1 MADAERQNGDKK
13 LIVQARE
20 RFRVAKEA
28 SVDQRR
34 DFKESMRMTFGEQWD
49 TATKTARVK
58 AGRPA
63 LSFPVLHTYVQRITN
78 QARKERPQPKV
89 NAVGEGASQ
98 QVADV
103 YEGLFRHVHTAS
115 NADVAYDGA
124 VETAA
129 AGGWGFYE
137 FTTEYVDDE
146 SFDQEPRIRRVLDP
160 LSVFFDPH
168 AMEPDYS
175 DAKYYFKR
183 RRMTKEDFKLE
194 FDEEPESD
202 WDDEDARQDWTDGED
217 VFVAEYCYVEGKVRD
232 LWLMADGTKAFKEV
246 IESEGRHVG
255 QKPTQSRKIVE
266 KVIRKCI
273 LDGSRV
279 LERTTWL
286 GKWLPM
292 VPVLGKEVVVEEKR
306 RLFSA
311 VHFSL
316 DSQKLINATGSGIAE
331 QLQLAS
337 RAPWVGAKGSMKD
350 KRWDDNSQN
359 FSKLEYEPF
368 NEDGMPLPPPQRNA
382 YEAPIQALTQAKMV
396 YTDDIRK
403 SIGYVD
409 GLVNPSQ
416 SDLSGIAVKRRDAQ
430 SDLAN
435 FHFEDNLVRSQW
447 HGGRILLDL
456 LQKYIDT
463 PRAMRILA
471 PDGTV
476 SMQAITMAMDGGIV
490 PMVQGYE
497 DKPHVRMDVGKYDVT
512 ISTGPGYASRL
523 ESEID
528 VLLKSFAAD
537 PQLWGIAG
545 DLLFKA
551 MGYPD
556 LEARLRMALPPQ
568 IQEALANKE
577 ANISPEAQ
585 AKIMQMAQQN
595 QALQQQMQQLVAALQ
610 KLMMEREA
618 KIIDNQAKVLVTQ
631 MNNES
636 REKIAAA
643 SNATDVAVQ
652 DRKHGQESAAM
663 VYESDQQM
671 RLEINRL
678 LHDATQTLAG
688 HGLER
693 EKMATSAQLALMK
706 PAPTKRTN

>member
-1 MADAERQNGDKK
+1 MADAERQTGDKK
-13 LIVQARE
+13 LIQQARE

-28 SVDQRR
+28 SADQRR

-183 RRMTKEDFKLE
+183 RRMTKEDFNAT
-194 FDEEPESD
+194 FGVEPESD

-217 VFVAEYCYVEGKVRD
+217 VFVAEYCYVEETPRTLQQFGPQ
-232 LWLMADGTKAFKEV
+232 GEV
-246 IESEGRHVG
+246 IATR
-255 QKPTQSRKIVE
+255 
-266 KVIRKCI
+266 KVIDRSISKCI

-279 LERTTWL
+279 LEETKWL

-497 DKPHVRMDVGKYDVT
+497 GKPHVRMDVGKYDVT
-512 ISTGPGYASRL
+512 INTGPGYASRL

-618 KIIDNQAKVLVTQ
+618 KIIQGQTTILKTQ
-631 MNNES
+631 MDNES

-643 SNATDVAVQ
+643 ANVTDVAVQ
-652 DRKHGQESAAM
+652 DRKHGHENAKMIAENDMEMDRQIR
-663 VYESDQQM
+663 Q
-671 RLEINRL
+671 L

-706 PAPTKRTN
+706 PSPTKRTN

>member
-1 MADAERQNGDKK
+1 MAYAERQAGDKK
-13 LIVQARE
+13 LIQQARE
-20 RFRVAKEA
+20 RFRIAKEA
-28 SVDQRR
+28 SADQRK

-49 TATKTARVK
+49 NATKTARVK

-124 VETAA
+124 VESAA
-129 AGGWGFYE
+129 AGGWGYYE

-160 LSVFFDPH
+160 LSVYFDPH
-168 AMEPDYS
+168 ALEPDYS
-175 DAKYYFKR
+175 DGKYYFKL
-183 RRMTKEDFKLE
+183 RRMSKDTFKAE
-194 FDEEPESD
+194 FGVEPESD

-217 VFVAEYCYVEGKVRD
+217 VFVAEYCYVEESPRTLEQIGP
-232 LWLMADGTKAFKEV
+232 LGEV
-246 IESEGRHVG
+246 IATR
-255 QKPTQSRKIVE
+255 T
-266 KVIRKCI
+266 VIDRTIKKCI
-273 LDGSRV
+273 IDGSRV

-350 KRWDDNSQN
+350 KRWDDNTQN

-368 NEDGMPLPPPQRNA
+368 DENGMPLPPPQRNA

-409 GLVNPSQ
+409 GVVNPSQ

-476 SMQAITMAMDGGIV
+476 SMQAVTMAMDGGVV
-490 PMVQGYE
+490 PVVQGFE
-497 DKPHVRMDVGKYDVT
+497 GKPHIRMDVGKYDVT

-568 IQEALANKE
+568 IQEALASKE

-585 AKIMQMAQQN
+585 AKIMQLAQQN

-618 KIIDNQAKVLVTQ
+618 KIIEGQTKVLTTQ
-631 MNNES
+631 MTNES

-643 SNATDVAVQ
+643 DNVTDVAVQ
-652 DRKHGQESAAM
+652 DRKHGHESARM
-663 VYESDQQM
+663 LYENDQEMTRQI
-671 RLEINRL
+671 RQL
-678 LHDATQTLAG
+678 LHEATETLAG

-693 EKMATSAQLALMK
+693 EKMATQAQFTLMK
-706 PAPTKRTN
+706 PTPTKGVN

>member
-1 MADAERQNGDKK
+1 MAEDERTGTKSADKK
-13 LIVQARE
+13 LIEEARK
-20 RFRVAKEA
+20 RFHAAKTA
-28 SVDQRR
+28 SEDQRK
-34 DFKESMRMTFGEQWD
+34 DFKESVRMTFGDQWD
-49 TATKTARVK
+49 TATKTARTK

-98 QVADV
+98 QIADV

-124 VETAA
+124 VEPAA

-137 FTTEYVDDE
+137 FTTEYVNEGLDPSDPAMWE
-146 SFDQEPRIRRVLDP
+146 QEPRIRRILDP
-160 LSVFFDPH
+160 LCIYYDPDCE
-168 AMEPDYS
+168 EPDYS
-175 DAKYYFKR
+175 DGRYYFKR
-183 RRMTKEDFKLE
+183 RRFTKEAFKQK
-194 FDEEPESD
+194 FKVEPIAD
-202 WDDEDARQDWTDGED
+202 WDDEDARQDWTDGDEY
-217 VFVAEYCYVEGKVRD
+217 VYVAEYCYVEEESTTIRQFDAMG
-232 LWLMADGTKAFKEV
+232 EV
-246 IESEGRHVG
+246 INERE
-255 QKPTQSRKIVE
+255 
-266 KVIRKCI
+266 VINRTVKKCI
-273 LDGSRV
+273 IDGSRI
-279 LERTTWL
+279 LSRTTWL

-292 VPVLGKEVVVEEKR
+292 VPVLGKEVVVDNKR
-306 RLFSA
+306 KLFSA

-350 KRWDDNSQN
+350 KRWDDTTQN
-359 FSKLEYEPF
+359 YSKLEYEPF
-368 NEDGMPLPPPQRNA
+368 NETGDPLPPPQRNA

-463 PRAMRILA
+463 PRAMRILG
-471 PDGTV
+471 PDGTI
-476 SMQAITMAMDGGIV
+476 SMQAITMAMDGGAV
-490 PMVQGYE
+490 PEVAGYE
-497 DKPHVRMDVGKYDVT
+497 GKPHVRIDVGKYDVT

-528 VLLKSFAAD
+528 VIIKSFSAD
-537 PQLWGIAG
+537 PRLWGVAG
-545 DLLFKA
+545 DMLFEK
-551 MGYPD
+551 MGFED
-556 LEARLRMALPPQ
+556 LAARLRLVLPPEVQ
-568 IQEALANKE
+568 QAIANKE

-585 AKIMQMAQQN
+585 AMLMQASQQN
-595 QALQQQMQQLVAALQ
+595 EQLKAQMQQLVAALQ

-618 KIIDNQAKVLVTQ
+618 KIIEGQTKVLVTQ
-631 MNNES
+631 MTNES

-643 SNATDVAVQ
+643 DNVTDVAVQ
-652 DRKHGQESAAM
+652 DRKHGQESAQM
-663 VYESDQQM
+663 VYQNDQEMTRQI
-671 RLEINRL
+671 REL
-678 LHDATQTLAG
+678 LHNATQTLAG

-693 EKMATSAQLALMK
+693 EKMATQTQLALMK
-706 PAPTKRTN
+706 PTTPKRTN

>member
-1 MADAERQNGDKK
+1 MASDEAERQTGNKK
-13 LIVQARE
+13 IIAEARK
-20 RFRVAKEA
+20 RFKVAKEA
-28 SVDQRR
+28 SADQRK

-49 TATKTARVK
+49 QATKTARVK

-103 YEGLFRHVHTAS
+103 YDGLFRHIHTAS

-137 FTTEYVDDE
+137 FVTEYVDDV

-160 LSVFFDPH
+160 LSVYFDPH

-183 RRMTKEDFKLE
+183 RRMTKEDFKAT
-194 FDEEPESD
+194 FHKEPESD
-202 WDDEDARQDWTDGED
+202 WDDEDARQDWTEGDD
-217 VFVAEYCYVEGKVRD
+217 VFVAEYCYVEEKPRTLQQFGP
-232 LWLMADGTKAFKEV
+232 LGEV
-246 IESEGRHVG
+246 IATR
-255 QKPTQSRKIVE
+255 Q
-266 KVIRKCI
+266 VIDRSISKCI

-279 LERTTWL
+279 LEETQWL

-331 QLQLAS
+331 QLQLS
-337 RAPWVGAKGSMKD
+337 TRAPYVGPKGAMKD
-350 KRWDDNSQN
+350 KRWDDNTQN
-359 FSKLEYEPF
+359 WSKLEYEPYDD
-368 NEDGMPLPPPQRNA
+368 EGRPLPPPQRNV

-476 SMQAITMAMDGGIV
+476 SMQAVTMAMDGGIV
-490 PMVQGYE
+490 PEVKGFEGQ
-497 DKPHVRMDVGKYDVT
+497 PHIRMDVGKYDVT

-568 IQEALANKE
+568 IQEALASKE
-577 ANISPEAQ
+577 ANISPAAQ
-585 AKIMQMAQQN
+585 AKIMQLAQQN
-595 QALQQQMQQLVAALQ
+595 QALQQQMQQLVAAIQ

-618 KIIDNQAKVLVTQ
+618 KIIQGQTEILKTQ
-631 MNNES
+631 MTNES

-643 SNATDVAVQ
+643 DNVTDVAVQ
-652 DRKHGQESAAM
+652 DRKHGHESARM
-663 VYESDQQM
+663 LYENDQEMTRQI
-671 RLEINRL
+671 RQL
-678 LHDATQTLAG
+678 LHDATQNLAG
-688 HGLER
+688 QGFER
-693 EKMATSAQLALMK
+693 EKMANQAQLALMK
-706 PAPTKRTN
+706 PTPTKRTN

>member
-1 MADAERQNGDKK
+1 MASDEAERQTGDKK
-13 LIVQARE
+13 IIAEARK
-20 RFRVAKEA
+20 RFKVAKEA
-28 SVDQRR
+28 SADQRK

-49 TATKTARVK
+49 QATKTARVK

-137 FTTEYVDDE
+137 FLTEYVDDV

-160 LSVFFDPH
+160 LSVYFDPH

-183 RRMTKEDFKLE
+183 RRMSKEEFKAA
-194 FDEEPESD
+194 FKMEPESD
-202 WDDEDARQDWTDGED
+202 WDDEDARQDWTHGDD
-217 VFVAEYCYVEGKVRD
+217 VFVAEYVYVEENSRT
-232 LWLMADGTKAFKEV
+232 LQQFNAEREV
-246 IESEGRHVG
+246 IAERV
-255 QKPTQSRKIVE
+255 
-266 KVIRKCI
+266 VIDRSISKCI

-279 LERTTWL
+279 LEETTWL

-368 NEDGMPLPPPQRNA
+368 NDDGMPLPPPQRNA

-416 SDLSGIAVKRRDAQ
+416 SDLSGIAVKRRDEQ

-476 SMQAITMAMDGGIV
+476 SMQAITMAMDGGAV

-497 DKPHVRMDVGKYDVT
+497 GKPHVRVDVGRYDVT
-512 ISTGPGYASRL
+512 INTGPGYASRL

-585 AKIMQMAQQN
+585 AKIMQMAQES
-595 QALQQQMQQLVAALQ
+595 QQLKAQMQQLVAALQ

-636 REKIAAA
+636 KEKIAAA
-643 SNATDVAVQ
+643 SNVTDVAVQ
-652 DRKHGQESAAM
+652 DRKHGHETAAM
-663 VYESDQQM
+663 IAQNDAEMDRQIRQ
-671 RLEINRL
+671 L
-678 LHDATQTLAG
+678 LHDATQTLEG

-693 EKMATSAQLALMK
+693 EKMANSAQLALMK
-706 PAPTKRTN
+706 PTPTKRTN